1 MTNRAPRI
9 DSESGQPLRFP
20 GAPDWDLDVANVA
33 VNPSLSHHSVRAWDL
48 PRTSRS
54 GTTARLS
61 RSRSPQGAN
70 FSAFPGAVLVIL
82 QRGWLVA
89 TLIRVVV
96 SAGVGGALGLSG
108 CVDVADLRR
117 RPGAAQG
124 GRRAPPR
131 GCGQQAPSGTLS
143 IGPIPR
149 LAEDQDASL
158 ACGEPGAMAPI

>member
-1 MTNRAPRI
+1 MKATSRIGPTSRPPALEVGGRKLRGGRLTNRARRI

-33 VNPSLSHHSVRAWDL
+33 VNPSLSHHSVRGAWDL

-82 QRGWLVA
+82 QR
-89 TLIRVVV
+89 
-96 SAGVGGALGLSG
+96 
-108 CVDVADLRR
+108 
-117 RPGAAQG
+117 
-124 GRRAPPR
+124 
-131 GCGQQAPSGTLS
+131 
-143 IGPIPR
+143 
-149 LAEDQDASL
+149 
-158 ACGEPGAMAPI
+158 